1 LNNIGINMKNSTIEI
16 LLILGSS
23 KENGEKI
30 IKDALVEISKYYFIK
45 KQTQIVKTTSYQV
58 DYTSFFYNQAI
69 LIESN
74 FSVHS
79 ILKRMQKIERIFG
92 QKKKNQFW
100 GDRILDI
107 DIIFIGDLLYY
118 DSTINIPHE
127 GIYARQYIKDL
138 INEIGWKNEKFQ

>member
-1 LNNIGINMKNSTIEI
+1 MKSNIIEI

-23 KENGEKI
+23 KENGDQI
-30 IKDALVEISKYYFIK
+30 IKNASIEISKYFFIK
-45 KQTQIVKTTSYQV
+45 KQTKIVKTSSYQV
-58 DYTSFFYNQAI
+58 DYTTFFYNQAI
-69 LIESN
+69 VIESN

-79 ILKRMQKIERIFG
+79 ILKRMQKIERSFG

-107 DIIFIGDLLYY
+107 DIIFVGELLYY

-127 GIYARQYIKDL
+127 GIYSRQYIKDF